1 VHWESRDSSVNSRR
15 VNSRNIHIS
24 TMKRLQQQTLLG
36 IRDQFGSY
44 AWDDAEISELVD
56 PQLGIITGFQELLD
70 QLELLRKVDLGSI
83 PPAADISV
91 K

>member
-1 VHWESRDSSVNSRR
+1 
-15 VNSRNIHIS
+15 
-24 TMKRLQQQTLLG
+24 MKKLDKKTLLG

-56 PQLGIITGFQELLD
+56 PKLGIITGFQELLD
-70 QLELLRKVDLGSI
+70 QLEVLRRIDLEST
-83 PPAADISV
+83 PPAGEIAP